1 MRWTEDNKE
10 IVCTQA
16 PTIPLPFFEIYSSS
30 RWPTDLSVSEDL
42 WNTIFKTQ
50 SFHIDL
56 DGVAAA
62 WPGDDKPTPKALK
75 EHLSKYRKSLG
86 GDNKIT
92 FGMSAKRTAD
102 DGVPVGK
109 PRKKAGAGAAG
120 GTGAGVQKTRAAP
133 KGKGATAAKGR
144 SANSKG
150 KGKAAIKEEVQ
161 DEERDE
167 EDTGDVDMDDDE
179 QEQGVKVEFNNER
192 EMFPGVGAE
201 VDSQETLDMPF
212 IKPEPGMEDDFY

>member
-1 MRWTEDNKE
+1 MW
-10 IVCTQA
+10 
-16 PTIPLPFFEIYSSS
+16 
-30 RWPTDLSVSEDL
+30 L

-62 WPGDDKPTPKALK
+62 WPGDEKPTPKALK

-102 DGVPVGK
+102 DGAPVGK
-109 PRKKAGAGAAG
+109 PRKKTTGAATGAGAQKNKA
-120 GTGAGVQKTRAAP
+120 TPKPRGATVA
-133 KGKGATAAKGR
+133 KGK
-144 SANSKG
+144 SANAKG

-161 DEERDE
+161 DEERSE

-179 QEQGVKVEFNNER
+179 QEQGVKAEFNNER

-212 IKPEPGMEDDFY
+212 IKPDPGMEDDFF